1 MRLTQIL
8 GKRGRFEIGSKE
20 SIMRIP
26 LLSLF
31 ITSPFDGLLEH
42 AEKVKECAWSFQQ
55 AIECHFSKKCVSFEK
70 FRQEVITLEREADDI
85 KRRIRGH
92 LPKGTLMPMDKF
104 QLFRYLKEQDGI
116 LDTLEDALDWIS
128 YRPEPKIPEKLTK
141 DFLLLIDSNI
151 DPIEE
156 MSRMVSEARKY
167 FKTFNET
174 QRNLVKEIIRSLRH
188 KEHEADTVEDRLKRR
203 IFEINLD
210 PVSVFH
216 LIRLVEIIG
225 SIADHAENA
234 GDMMRAMIAK

>member
-1 MRLTQIL
+1 
-8 GKRGRFEIGSKE
+8 
-20 SIMRIP
+20 MRIP

-31 ITSPFDGLLEH
+31 ITSPFNGLLEH

-55 AIECHFSKKCVSFEK
+55 AIECHFAKECVTFEE
-70 FRQEVITLEREADDI
+70 FRQEAVTLEREADEI
-85 KRRIRGH
+85 KRRLRGH

-104 QLFRYLKEQDGI
+104 QLFRYLREQDSV

-128 YRPEPKIPEKLTK
+128 YRPEPIIPAELKK
-141 DFLLLIDSNI
+141 DFLLLVDSNI

-156 MSRMVSEARKY
+156 MTEMVSEAKKY
-167 FKTFNET
+167 FETFNET
-174 QRNLVKEIIRSLRH
+174 QRNLVKEIIRSLRN
-188 KEHEADTVEDRLKRR
+188 KEHEADKVEHKLKRR

-225 SIADHAENA
+225 SIADHVENS